1 MRKKRYL
8 ATGIC
13 ATLILVAVFI
23 FMGCPGSE
31 QGGTFSNV
39 AKKFP
44 KEPEITVYL
53 HKTKTKKTMPIEEYL
68 LGVVAGEMRPDWP
81 VEAYAAQAIVAR
93 TFTMDFIASGG
104 TKKEHGTDISTD
116 EVEAQA
122 YNEEAITPEIR
133 RAVEMT
139 RGKVMTYRGK
149 YVKGWFSASCGGR
162 TALAKEGLAYRD
174 PEPPYTRS
182 VSCPEEKVIPKEEL
196 FWSARFTG
204 DELKKALGE
213 LGKNIGT
220 VTRIE
225 VAARSKNSHRATAL
239 KLVGTNGQT
248 KVAGADLRIA
258 VDPQK
263 MRSLWITDLNH
274 LPGAIEMK
282 GRGFGHGVGLCQWG
296 AHALAKEG
304 KSPEE
309 IIRHYYPS
317 VTIMDLW

>member
-1 MRKKRYL
+1 
-8 ATGIC
+8 
-13 ATLILVAVFI
+13 
-23 FMGCPGSE
+23 
-31 QGGTFSNV
+31 
-39 AKKFP
+39 
-44 KEPEITVYL
+44 
-53 HKTKTKKTMPIEEYL
+53 
-68 LGVVAGEMRPDWP
+68 
-81 VEAYAAQAIVAR
+81 
-93 TFTMDFIASGG
+93 
-104 TKKEHGTDISTD
+104 
-116 EVEAQA
+116 
-122 YNEEAITPEIR
+122 
-133 RAVEMT
+133 
-139 RGKVMTYRGK
+139 MTYRGK

-225 VAARSKNSHRATAL
+225 VAARSKTSHRATAL
-239 KLVGTNGQT
+239 KLVGTNGQA

-309 IIRHYYPS
+309 IIKHYYPS